1 MKTIEIR
8 KGGWMVRTKWT
19 ALIVTLF
26 ISVGCGGGALTSEQ
40 LQELEEAKNAAL
52 VVEEKIQQ
60 QKATRK
66 ELNEDLATKRTEL
79 KQLRADKSVLMERL
93 RKLEQLNRDEAESDT
108 STAENDDGK

>member
-1 MKTIEIR
+1 MI
-8 KGGWMVRTKWT
+8 RTKWT

-26 ISVGCGGGALTSEQ
+26 ISAGCGGGGLTSEQ
-40 LQELEEAKNAAL
+40 LQELEEAKKAAL

-66 ELNEDLATKRTEL
+66 ELSEDLATKRTEL

-108 STAENDDGK
+108 SSFENNDGR